1 MRDSYNIPDQ
11 REAYLPFL
19 IKYFEIW
26 GDGLAGKAHALHDE
40 DLSSVFRTQVKSE
53 AFWHMPIL
61 SAWGERKRWVPGISQ
76 PVTLAYF
83 SSPLPQS

>member
-1 MRDSYNIPDQ
+1 MRDSYHIPDQ

-40 DLSSVFRTQVKSE
+40 DLSSVFRTQVKSK
-53 AFWHMPIL
+53 AF
-61 SAWGERKRWVPGISQ
+61 
-76 PVTLAYF
+76 
-83 SSPLPQS
+83 